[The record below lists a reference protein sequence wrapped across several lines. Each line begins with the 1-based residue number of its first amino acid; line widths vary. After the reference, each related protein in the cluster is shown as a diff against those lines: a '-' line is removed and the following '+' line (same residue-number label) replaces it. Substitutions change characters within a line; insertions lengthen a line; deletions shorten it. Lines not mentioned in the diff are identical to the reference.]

1 MNRALLVRTLSLL
14 ACVMVVAIDAR
25 AAEDANALVRDVT
38 RLESLRQVKDLQ
50 RYYAQYTQA
59 GLWDEAANLFS
70 RDARLVNGREEI
82 RGRDAIEQWLTKRNG
97 GRRGLSEGALHIEFI
112 DEPLVN
118 LSPEGTSAKGRW
130 MSMTF
135 AGDGRG
141 NARIDG
147 GIYENEYVLEDGRW
161 KISLQHYF
169 PHYSGPYETGWTN
182 VDGADLPYVPYHF
195 TVEESGIPLLPPA
208 GPAPTSRATPA
219 EVLARI
225 ARLNAEDSVRNLQ
238 HAFGYY
244 VDRRMWDDVVDL
256 FTDDALVEIA
266 PTGLVRNAVQ
276 SGGSFRGR
284 EGVRRA
290 MERMGPAGLTQG
302 VLNDR
307 ILFDTVVT
315 ILPGGREA
323 VTRGFEL
330 AMVGDAARGT
340 QYWEVSIFLNRF
352 RLDGGTWKLHEL
364 RVFPLV
370 HAPYDRGWGDGGA
383 APPSNRALPAF
394 AAPNPATG
402 LELNTRGFEVLGRA
416 AIAPAGNARA
426 AAPVRW
432 DDVTLANARRDLAR
446 SMAWDGTENVS
457 SAYGYYVDDFQW
469 PSLGAVFAEKGNK
482 QSPFA
487 GYYFGRER
495 IAQAATS
502 MYGAPRSTP
511 RAGIAFHWRIQP
523 VILVAADGRSTNL
536 RTRLFQPRTAKQPGS
551 AQIMSGM
558 YPNDQAVLEN
568 GIWRLWTLEIDEPY
582 FTMSNWKE
590 GWNGVKPRPKDA
602 PPPPPSPLVQ
612 RYPPDILM
620 TELGRRAEGFRGGT
634 GKTLEWPD
642 ILPMWFNYR
651 NLVSGRVP
659 EYYWP
664 DCVPCE
670 LRPEVSMTRHGYLM
684 PPTGPEDTRR

>member
-1 MNRALLVRTLSLL
+1 MNRALLARTLALMLCTVL
-14 ACVMVVAIDAR
+14 AVVQAH
-25 AAEDANALVRDVT
+25 AAEEAHALVRDVA
-38 RLESLRQVKDLQ
+38 RLESLRTVKDLQ
-50 RYYAQYTQA
+50 RHYAQYTQA
-59 GLWDEAANLFS
+59 GLWDEAASLFS
-70 RDARLVNGREEI
+70 RDARLVNGSEEI
-82 RGRDAIEQWLTKRNG
+82 RGRAAIERWLAKRG
-97 GRRGLSEGALHIEFI
+97 GGSRGLPRGALHIEFI

-118 LSPEGTSAKGRW
+118 LSVDGNSARGRW
-130 MSMTF
+130 MSLTF

-161 KISLQHYF
+161 KIAVQHYH
-169 PHYSGPYETGWTN
+169 PHYTGPYETGWTN

-195 TVEESGIPLLPPA
+195 TIEESGIPVPPPA
-208 GPAPTSRATPA
+208 GPAPVSRATPA

-225 ARLNAEDSVRNLQ
+225 ARLNAEDAVRNLQ

-266 PTGLVRNAVQ
+266 PTGLVQGSVLP
-276 SGGSFRGR
+276 GGSFRGR
-284 EGVRRA
+284 DGVRRA

-315 ILPGGREA
+315 ILPGGRAA
-323 VTRGFEL
+323 VARGFEL
-330 AMVGDAARGT
+330 AMVGDAGRGT
-340 QYWEVSIFLNRF
+340 QYWEISIFLNRF
-352 RLDGGTWKLHEL
+352 SLEGGTWKMQELH
-364 RVFPLV
+364 VFPLV
-370 HAPYDRGWGDGGA
+370 RAPYGRGWGDGGL
-383 APPSNRALPAF
+383 APPANRALPAF
-394 AAPNPATG
+394 AALNPATG
-402 LELNTRGFEVLGRA
+402 RDVRMRGFEVLGRTA
-416 AIAPAGNARA
+416 LAPGRGARTVAPAAWDA
-426 AAPVRW
+426 A
-432 DDVTLANARRDLAR
+432 TLAAARRDLAR
-446 SMAWDGTENVS
+446 SMAWDGSENIS
-457 SAYGYYVDDFQW
+457 SAYGYYIDDFQW

-495 IAQAATS
+495 ISQAATS
-502 MYGAPRSTP
+502 MYGAPRNTP

-523 VILVAADGRSTNL
+523 VILVAADGRSANL

-558 YPNDQAVLEN
+558 YPNDQTVLEN

-582 FTMSNWKE
+582 FTMSSWKE
-590 GWNGVKPRPKDA
+590 GWNGVQPRPADA
-602 PPPPPSPLVQ
+602 PRPPPSPLVQ

-634 GKTLEWPD
+634 GETLEWPD

-651 NLVSGRVP
+651 NPVSGRVP

-684 PPTGPEDTRR
+684 PPTGPEDTGR